1 MKLTYIAQMILSVIL
16 VVLGN
21 ILTEVFDFWIFRS
34 IAYAVCGLLFIMRP
48 IVPKHLVGINKAVF
62 WTWIA
67 GVILIG
73 ILTRVYF

>member
-1 MKLTYIAQMILSVIL
+1 MIVSVII
-16 VVLGN
+16 VILGY
-21 ILTEVFDFWIFRS
+21 ILTDVFNPWIFRS
-34 IAYAVCGLLFIMRP
+34 IAFAVCGLLFIMRP

-73 ILTRVYF
+73 ILTRAYF